1 MALQTRRAPMTT
13 IGGMLVTVAACYA
26 ALCAAMYVL
35 QERMLFL
42 PNIPGREIDATPAA
56 AGLAYEETTLTAADG
71 VRLHAWWVPA
81 AGARWT
87 LVHFHG
93 NAGNISH
100 RLELLQIFHALGA
113 NVLLF
118 DYRGYG
124 RSEGAP
130 SEEGLQRDA
139 EAAWDHLTRTRGLPP
154 QGIVIHGQSM
164 GAAVAA
170 WLAARR
176 PPAGLVLESAFTSV
190 PDLAAEL
197 YPWLPARRLA
207 RLRLDTRSELSR
219 VACPV
224 LLIHSRQDEIIPFAH
239 GQALLDAAREPKALL
254 AIQGDHNGGFWI
266 SREAYAAGIAA
277 FLATLPR

>member
-1 MALQTRRAPMTT
+1 
-13 IGGMLVTVAACYA
+13 MLVTVAACYA
-26 ALCAAMYVL
+26 ALCAAMYLL

-42 PNIPGREIDATPAA
+42 PGIPGRGIDATPAA
-56 AGLAYEETTLTAADG
+56 VDLKYEETAIVTADG

-100 RLELLQIFHALGA
+100 RLELLQVFHALGA

-130 SEEGLQRDA
+130 GEAGLQRDA
-139 EAAWDHLTRTRGLPP
+139 EAVWDHLVRARGLPE
-154 QGIVIHGQSM
+154 QSLVIHGQSM

-176 PPAGLVLESAFTSV
+176 RPAGLVLESAFTSV
-190 PDLAAEL
+190 PDIAAEL
-197 YPWLPARRLA
+197 YPWLPARALA
-207 RLRLDTRSELSR
+207 RLRLDTRGELSR

-224 LLIHSRQDEIIPFAH
+224 LLVHSRQDEIIPFAH
-239 GQALLDAAREPKALL
+239 GQALLAAAREPKALL
-254 AIQGDHNGGFWI
+254 EIQGDHNGGFWI
-266 SREAYAAGIAA
+266 SREAYAAGLAG
-277 FLATLPR
+277 FLATLPPPR